1 MRADRVR
8 QGAVVLALIATVAL
22 NALAN
27 ILPLNG
33 QTTGDIANRYP
44 VRFIPANYVFSIW
57 SLIYAGLIAY
67 AVYQALPAQRT
78 NERLQRTGWLFVLTC
93 ALNMAWLVLW
103 HYEFFILTIPV
114 MIALFATLFALYIA
128 LRMRGDPVSAMERVI
143 VFGTFSVYLGW
154 ITVAL
159 ITNIVTVLYQQGW
172 NGFSISA
179 EVWTVVL
186 LIVGVGIAALFT
198 RNKPDVAYV
207 GVLIWAFAGIAVK
220 QSDTPL
226 IVIAAV
232 VATLAIVALLV
243 VGLLRNGPRG
253 TFTVRSAA

>member
-8 QGAVVLALIATVAL
+8 QGAVVLALFVTVTL

-27 ILPLNG
+27 ILPLNN

-67 AVYQALPAQRT
+67 AVYQALPTQRT
-78 NERLQRTGWLFVLTC
+78 NERLRRTGWRFVLTC
-93 ALNMAWLVLW
+93 VLNCAWLVLW

-114 MIALFATLFALYIA
+114 MIALFVTLFAIYIA
-128 LRMRGDPVSAMERVI
+128 LRMRGDSVSGVEQLV
-143 VFGTFSVYLGW
+143 VFSTFSVYLGW

-172 NGFSISA
+172 NGWGISA

-186 LIVGVGIAALFT
+186 LAVGVGIAALFT

-207 GVLIWAFAGIAVK
+207 AVLIWAFAGIAVK
-220 QSDTPL
+220 QSDAPL
-226 IVIAAV
+226 VVIAAV
-232 VATLAIVALLV
+232 VATLVIAALLV
-243 VGLLRNGPRG
+243 ITLLRGGPRG
-253 TFTVRSAA
+253 RVLQRAA

>member
-1 MRADRVR
+1 MSADRVR

-27 ILPLNG
+27 ILPLNN

-57 SLIYAGLIAY
+57 SLIYVGLIAY
-67 AVYQALPAQRT
+67 AMYQALPAQRT
-78 NERLQRTGWLFVLTC
+78 NERLRRTGWLFVLTC
-93 ALNMAWLVLW
+93 VLNSAWLVLW

-114 MIALFATLFALYIA
+114 MVALFVALFAIYIA
-128 LRMRGDPVSAMERVI
+128 LRMRGDTISATERLI

-159 ITNIVTVLYQQGW
+159 ITNVVTVLYQQGW
-172 NGFSISA
+172 NGFGISA
-179 EVWTVVL
+179 DVWTVML
-186 LIVGVGIAALFT
+186 LGVGVGIAALFT
-198 RNKPDVAYV
+198 RNRPDVAYG

-220 QSDTPL
+220 QSDAPM
-226 IVIAAV
+226 VMIAAV

-243 VGLLRNGPRG
+243 VGLLRAKPRG
-253 TFTVRSAA
+253 TSTVRSAA

>member
-57 SLIYAGLIAY
+57 SLIYVGLIAY
-67 AVYQALPAQRT
+67 AVYQALPRQRT
-78 NERLQRTGWLFVLTC
+78 NERLRRTGWLFVLTC
-93 ALNMAWLVLW
+93 VLNSAWLVLW

-114 MIALFATLFALYIA
+114 MVGLFVTLFAIYIA
-128 LRMRGDPVSAMERVI
+128 LRMRGDPVSVPERLI

-159 ITNIVTVLYQQGW
+159 ITNIVTVLRQQGW
-172 NGFSISA
+172 NGFGISA

-186 LIVGVGIAALFT
+186 LVVGVGIAALFT
-198 RNKPDVAYV
+198 RNKSDVAYV
-207 GVLIWAFAGIAVK
+207 GVLIWAFTGIAVK
-220 QSDTPL
+220 QRDAPL
-226 IVIAAV
+226 VVVAAV
-232 VATLAIVALLV
+232 AATLAIVTLLV
-243 VGLLRNGPRG
+243 IKLLHGGPRG
-253 TFTVRSAA
+253 RISPRAG

>member
-27 ILPLNG
+27 IVPLNN

-57 SLIYAGLIAY
+57 SLIYVGLIAY
-67 AVYQALPAQRT
+67 AVYQALPGQRT
-78 NERLQRTGWLFVLTC
+78 NERLRRTGSLFVLTC
-93 ALNMAWLVLW
+93 VLNSAWLVLW

-114 MIALFATLFALYIA
+114 MIGLLVTLFAIYVG
-128 LRMRGDPVSAMERVI
+128 LRMRGDPVSAAERLI

-154 ITVAL
+154 VTVAL

-172 NGFSISA
+172 NGFGISA
-179 EVWTVVL
+179 EIWTVVL
-186 LIVGVGIAALFT
+186 LAVGVGIAALFM
-198 RNKPDVAYV
+198 RNRPDVAYV
-207 GVLIWAFAGIAVK
+207 GVLIWAFVGIAIK
-220 QSDTPL
+220 QSDAPL
-226 IVIAAV
+226 VVIAAV
-232 VATLAIVALLV
+232 GATLAIIALFTIK
-243 VGLLRNGPRG
+243 LLRGGPRD
-253 TFTVRSAA
+253 TVTARSAA

>member
-8 QGAVVLALIATVAL
+8 QGMVVLALVATVAL

-27 ILPLNG
+27 ILPLNN

-57 SLIYAGLIAY
+57 SLIYIGLIAY
-67 AVYQALPAQRT
+67 AVYQALPGQRT
-78 NERLQRTGWLFVLTC
+78 NKRLQHTGWLFVLTC
-93 ALNMAWLVLW
+93 VFNSAWLVLW

-114 MIALFATLFALYIA
+114 MIALFATLFAIYVA
-128 LRMRGDPVSAMERVI
+128 LRRGGDPPSAVERLV

-154 ITVAL
+154 ITVAT

-172 NGFSISA
+172 NGWGISA
-179 EVWTVVL
+179 EAWTVVL
-186 LIVGVGIAALFT
+186 LVVGVGIAALFT

-207 GVLIWAFAGIAVK
+207 AVLLWAFAGIAVK
-220 QSDTPL
+220 QSDAPVV
-226 IVIAAV
+226 VIAAV
-232 VATLAIVALLV
+232 VATLAIAALLV
-243 VGLLRNGPRG
+243 VKLLRGGSHGRA
-253 TFTVRSAA
+253 VQRAA